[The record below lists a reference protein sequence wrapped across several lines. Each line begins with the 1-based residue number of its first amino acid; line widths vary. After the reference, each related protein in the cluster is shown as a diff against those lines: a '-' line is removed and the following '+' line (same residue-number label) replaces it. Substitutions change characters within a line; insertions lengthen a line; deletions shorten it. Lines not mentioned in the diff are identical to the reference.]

1 LGRSGSRGGDETNLG
16 PALYTPSGRSTMGE
30 YAPFFGELILVARRA
45 LAHSADAA
53 GRVVGVG
60 NVPRASI
67 AAILR
72 LFWGV
77 TACHRDDD
85 TARKGVEAPLKAH
98 LGMLKGFD
106 RTRAVKI

>member
-1 LGRSGSRGGDETNLG
+1 
-16 PALYTPSGRSTMGE
+16 MGE
-30 YAPFFGELILVARRA
+30 YAPFFGELILVARRV

-67 AAILR
+67 GEAILMR

-77 TACHRDDD
+77 TARHR
-85 TARKGVEAPLKAH
+85 T
-98 LGMLKGFD
+98 MT
-106 RTRAVKI
+106 TRR